1 MSIRA
6 ETAVIIVASLLAS
19 ACASKSVN
27 DDFLCEA
34 QLGTPCT
41 TIAAADGSQA
51 RGAPSGRVSHTGGG
65 ARSQPSPDHGI
76 SMREGRDSSRHG
88 GVYSGPKPIA
98 FDNGGDLQ
106 RPPAV
111 VAAGPSLYNAQILNP
126 VLFRAPERVS
136 SIWIAPFVGENGFLY
151 QPGYV
156 HFVVEEGRWFGPSGE
171 EVAIQ

>member
-1 MSIRA
+1 MSMRFG
-6 ETAVIIVASLLAS
+6 TVFLALS
-19 ACASKSVN
+19 VMSVTACATNTVS

-41 TIAAADGSQA
+41 TIADADGSQG
-51 RGAPSGRVSHTGGG
+51 RGVPTRRAPPTGGG
-65 ARSQPSPDHGI
+65 ERSQPSPDHGRGY
-76 SMREGRDSSRHG
+76 REGRDPSTQG
-88 GVYSGPKPIA
+88 GVYAGPKPIA

-111 VAAGPSLYNAQILNP
+111 VAAGPSLYNSQVLDP

-171 EVAIQ
+171 EVAVQ

>member
-1 MSIRA
+1 MIGTFPRLA
-6 ETAVIIVASLLAS
+6 LCAAALAVS
-19 ACASKSVN
+19 ACATDTVSE
-27 DDFLCEA
+27 DFLCEA

-41 TIAAADGSQA
+41 TIAAADGAQG
-51 RGAPSGRVSHTGGG
+51 RGALTSRVSHSGGG
-65 ARSQPSPDHGI
+65 ARSQPSPAHHAERSG
-76 SMREGRDSSRHG
+76 GRDEVRGH
-88 GVYSGPKPIA
+88 GVYTGPKPIA

-111 VAAGPSLYNAQILNP
+111 VAAGPSLYNSQVLNP

-136 SIWIAPFVGENGFLY
+136 TIWIAPFVGENGFLY

>member
-1 MSIRA
+1 MNRIK
-6 ETAVIIVASLLAS
+6 TAALTLSALVLS
-19 ACASKSVN
+19 ACATNTVS
-27 DDFLCEA
+27 DDFLCDA
-34 QLGTPCT
+34 QLGSPCT
-41 TIAAADGSQA
+41 TIADADGSQG
-51 RGAPSGRVSHTGGG
+51 RGVPTRRAPHTGGG
-65 ARSQPSPDHGI
+65 PRTQPPPDHGL
-76 SMREGRDSSRHG
+76 SHREGRDIGHDV
-88 GVYSGPKPIA
+88 GVHKGPQPIA

-111 VAAGPSLYNAQILNP
+111 VSAGPSLFNSQVLNP

-171 EVAIQ
+171 EVAVQ